1 MDRLEAPYF
10 PIIYVRGY
18 AMTPGEVADTVAT
31 PYMGFNLGATK
42 IRQRVDGSVQRHIF
56 ESPLIR
62 LMKDHGYRDLYSE
75 GSEIGEAVSAR
86 SVVIYRYYE
95 PGDRDL
101 GEGRVGSIEEAA
113 RGLKTLIRNLREQVC
128 GNDTARRQRFRVHLV
143 AHSMGGLVCRC
154 FLQNDQISTP
164 ADRQLV
170 DKVFT
175 YATPHNGIELSGFN
189 VPSVLGM
196 WDMNNFNRKR
206 MAEYLDLPAGT
217 KRVDSLNGK
226 FEADRFF
233 CFVGTNHRDYAAAAG
248 LSRRLVG
255 EMSDGL
261 VQISN
266 ATVLGAPRAFAYRAH
281 SGHYG
286 VVNSEEGYQNLERFL
301 FGNRRVDGV
310 LHVDALPLPP
320 SVRKAWA
327 AGRKV
332 EAPYYFEA
340 SVAPRGAVGYRL
352 SERRRDTFC
361 AVLRRFDELFDAR
374 ASAVPDATAEFE
386 EQFKVRVG
394 ARSPVL
400 FSAFLD
406 TRKIAQGRTMVFTV
420 ELAVS
425 TSGYSVDGR
434 LWNQHVEGEYLFR
447 DTLTLRITDTSM
459 RYVLTDET
467 WSEHNGRLAER
478 DGENFI
484 VPLSSKKGFAGR
496 LYLSMRRTDG

>member
-1 MDRLEAPYF
+1 MDKLEAPYF

-18 AMTPGEVADTVAT
+18 AMTPGEIADTVAT

-42 IRQRVDGSVQRHIF
+42 LRQRVDGSVHRHVF

-62 LMKDHGYRDLYSE
+62 LMKDHGYRDIYAEGGEIE
-75 GSEIGEAVSAR
+75 GSLPAR

-95 PGDRDL
+95 PGDQEL
-101 GEGRVGSIEEAA
+101 GESQVWSVEEAA
-113 RGLKTLIRNLREQVC
+113 AGLKNLIHNLREQVC
-128 GNDTARRQRFRVHLV
+128 GNDVSRRQRFRVYLV

-154 FLQNDQISTP
+154 FLQNDKISKP
-164 ADRQLV
+164 ADRRLV

-175 YATPHNGIELSGFN
+175 YATPHNGIEMAGLN
-189 VPSVLGM
+189 VPGFLGM
-196 WDMNNFNRKR
+196 WDMNNFNRQR
-206 MAEYLDLPAGT
+206 MAEYLGLPAGA
-217 KRVDSLNGK
+217 KRVDSLDGK
-226 FEADRFF
+226 FAADRFF
-233 CFVGTNHRDYAAAAG
+233 CFVGANHRDYEAAAG
-248 LSRRLVG
+248 LSRRLAG

-266 ATVLGAPRAFAYRAH
+266 AVVRGAPRAFAYRSH

-310 LHVDALPLPP
+310 LEVDALPLPP

-327 AGRKV
+327 AGREV

-361 AVLRRFDELFDAR
+361 AVLRRFDELFEMRRGVAPD
-374 ASAVPDATAEFE
+374 ASAGFE
-386 EQFKVRVG
+386 DQFKVRAN
-394 ARSPVL
+394 ARSPRL

-406 TRKIAQGRTMVFTV
+406 TRKIARGRTMVFTV
-420 ELAVS
+420 ELSVS
-425 TSGYSVDGR
+425 TSGYSVAGR

-447 DTLTLRITDTSM
+447 DTLTLRITDTAV
-459 RYVLTDET
+459 RYVFTDEM

-478 DGENFI
+478 DKEDFI
-484 VPLSSKKGFAGR
+484 VPLSSKKGFSGR
-496 LYLSMRRTDG
+496 LRLKVQRTGV